1 MLTQQQFSRLL
12 DIGNAACHAGAVFE
26 ARRIFDGLL
35 AFRPDSKPA
44 LIGKALSHIV
54 VDDFA
59 EAEGLLKDQV
69 LAKDPGNVEATALLG
84 LSCLLGGKLDEGR
97 AALAGL
103 QDQDGP
109 AGQLARELLSA
120 SA

>member
-26 ARRIFDGLL
+26 ARHIFDGLL
-35 AFRPDSKPA
+35 ALKPESKQA

-69 LAKDPGNVEATALLG
+69 LAKDPGDAEATALLG
-84 LSCLLGGKLDEGR
+84 LSYLLGGKVAEGR

-109 AGQLARELLSA
+109 AGQLARELMSA

>member
-12 DIGNAACHAGAVFE
+12 DIGNAACHAGAVFQ
-26 ARRIFDGLL
+26 ARCIFDGLL
-35 AFRPDSKPA
+35 AFKPESIPA

-54 VDDFA
+54 VDDFTEG
-59 EAEGLLKDQV
+59 EALLNDQV

-84 LSCLLGGKLDEGR
+84 LSYLLGGKPEEGR

-103 QDQDGP
+103 KDQDGP
-109 AGQLARELLSA
+109 AGQLARELLAVSA
-120 SA
+120 

>member
-26 ARRIFDGLL
+26 ARCIFDGLL
-35 AFRPDSKPA
+35 ALKPESKPA
-44 LIGKALSHIV
+44 LTGKALSHIV

-59 EAEGLLKDQV
+59 EAENLLKNQV
-69 LAKDPGNVEATALLG
+69 LATDPGNTEATALLG
-84 LSCLLGGKLDEGR
+84 LTYILGGRREEGR
-97 AALAGL
+97 AVLAGIEG
-103 QDQDGP
+103 QSGP
-109 AGQLARELLSA
+109 AGQLARDLMAA